1 MRPAWKCILLCT
13 IMKAYEIGLYEK
25 AMRNSLSWR
34 EKLECAKE
42 CGYDYVEMTIDAS
55 EEKISRVYSSA
66 EERLELIKTMYETG
80 MPIRSMSVSALTK
93 FAIGDPDEAKRNRGV
108 EILEKSIELAAD
120 LGIRVVMVPGYDI
133 YFGES
138 TLETKR
144 LFLENIKKATEQ
156 AAACGVILGFET
168 MENEFMNTVGKAMK
182 YVSLVDSPYLKI
194 YPDCGNITNAAVLH
208 SHDVCEDLSLGK
220 NNVVALHLKE
230 SKPGIFREVPY
241 FTGHVPFDGLIETAW
256 NLGVRRFVTELWDV
270 GMDSWKDDIKFANK
284 SMRAL
289 IDKHV
294 K

>member
-1 MRPAWKCILLCT
+1 
-13 IMKAYEIGLYEK
+13 MKAYKIGLYEK

-42 CGYDYVEMTIDAS
+42 CGYDFVEMTIDAS
-55 EEKISRVYSSA
+55 EEKIARVYSSQ
-66 EERLELIKTMYETG
+66 EERQELVNTMFEAG
-80 MPIRSMSVSALTK
+80 LPIRSMSVSALTK
-93 FAIGDPDEAKRNRGV
+93 FAIGDPDDAKRNRGV
-108 EILEKSIELAAD
+108 EILNKSIELAAD

-144 LFLENIKKATEQ
+144 LFLENIKKATEY
-156 AAACGVILGFET
+156 AAACGVVLGFET

-241 FTGHVPFDGLIETAW
+241 FTGHVPFEGLIETAW
-256 NLGVRRFVTELWDV
+256 KLGVRRYVTELWDV
-270 GMDSWKDDIKFANK
+270 GLDSWKEDIKFANK

-289 IDKHV
+289 LDKQV

>member
-1 MRPAWKCILLCT
+1 M
-13 IMKAYEIGLYEK
+13 MKAYEIGLYEK

-55 EEKISRVYSSA
+55 EEKIARVYSSQ
-66 EERLELIKTMYETG
+66 EERCELVKTMFEAG
-80 MPIRSMSVSALTK
+80 LPIRSMSVSALTK
-93 FAIGDPDEAKRNRGV
+93 FAIGDPDDAKRNRGV

-138 TLETKR
+138 TLETKK
-144 LFLENIKKATEQ
+144 LFLENIKKATAY
-156 AAACGVILGFET
+156 AAACGVVLGFET

-241 FTGHVPFDGLIETAW
+241 FTGHVPFEGLIETAW
-256 NLGVRRFVTELWDV
+256 ALGVRRYVTELWDV
-270 GMDSWKDDIKFANK
+270 GLDSWKDDIKFANK

-289 IDKHV
+289 LDKQV

>member
-1 MRPAWKCILLCT
+1 
-13 IMKAYEIGLYEK
+13 MKAYEIGLYEK
-25 AMRNSLSWR
+25 AMRNSLGWR

-55 EEKISRVYSSA
+55 EEKIARVYSSQ
-66 EERLELIKTMYETG
+66 EDRLELVKTMFEAG
-80 MPIRSMSVSALTK
+80 LPIRSMSVSALTK
-93 FAIGDPDEAKRNRGV
+93 FAIGDPDDAKRNRGV
-108 EILEKSIELAAD
+108 EILNKSIELAAD

-138 TLETKR
+138 TLETKK
-144 LFLENIKKATEQ
+144 LFLENIKKATEY
-156 AAACGVILGFET
+156 AAACGVVLGFET

-241 FTGHVPFDGLIETAW
+241 FTGHVPFEGLIETAW
-256 NLGVRRFVTELWDV
+256 RLGVRRYVTELWDV
-270 GMDSWKDDIKFANK
+270 GLDSWKEDIKFANK

-289 IDKHV
+289 LDKQV

>member
-1 MRPAWKCILLCT
+1 MHSVRGRHLVK

-55 EEKISRVYSSA
+55 EEKIARVYSSQ
-66 EERLELIKTMYETG
+66 EERLELVKTMFEAG
-80 MPIRSMSVSALTK
+80 LPIRSMSVSALTK
-93 FAIGDPDEAKRNRGV
+93 FAIGDPDDAKRNRGV

-138 TLETKR
+138 TLETKK
-144 LFLENIKKATEQ
+144 LFLENIKKATAY
-156 AAACGVILGFET
+156 AAACGVVLGFET

-241 FTGHVPFDGLIETAW
+241 FTGHVPFEGLIETAW
-256 NLGVRRFVTELWDV
+256 GLGVRRYVTELWDV
-270 GMDSWKDDIKFANK
+270 GLDSWKEDIKFANK

-289 IDKHV
+289 LDKQV
-294 K
+294 R

>member
-1 MRPAWKCILLCT
+1 MHSVRGRHLVK

-55 EEKISRVYSSA
+55 EEKIARVYSSQ
-66 EERLELIKTMYETG
+66 EERLELVKTMFEAG
-80 MPIRSMSVSALTK
+80 LPIRSMSVSALTK
-93 FAIGDPDEAKRNRGV
+93 FAIGDPDDAKRNRGV
-108 EILEKSIELAAD
+108 EILNKSIELAAD

-138 TLETKR
+138 TLETKK
-144 LFLENIKKATEQ
+144 LFLENIKKATAY
-156 AAACGVILGFET
+156 AAACGVVLGFET

-241 FTGHVPFDGLIETAW
+241 FTGHVPFEGLIETAW
-256 NLGVRRFVTELWDV
+256 ALGVRRYVTELWDV
-270 GMDSWKDDIKFANK
+270 GLDSWKDDIKFANK

-289 IDKHV
+289 LDKQV

>member
-1 MRPAWKCILLCT
+1 
-13 IMKAYEIGLYEK
+13 MKAYEIGLYEK

-55 EEKISRVYSSA
+55 EEKIARVYSSQ
-66 EERLELIKTMYETG
+66 EERLEIINDMFAAGLK
-80 MPIRSMSVSALTK
+80 IRSMSVSALTK
-93 FAIGDPDEAKRNRGV
+93 FALGDPDDAKRNRGV

-144 LFLENIKKATEQ
+144 MFLENITKATEY
-156 AAACGVILGFET
+156 AAALGVVLGFET

-194 YPDCGNITNAAVLH
+194 YPDSGNITNAAVLH
-208 SHDVCEDLSLGK
+208 SHNVCEDLTLGK
-220 NNVVALHLKE
+220 NNIVALHLKE

-241 FTGHVPFDGLIETAW
+241 FTGHVPFEGLIETAW
-256 NLGVRRFVTELWDV
+256 KLGVRRYVTELWDV
-270 GMDSWKDDIKFANK
+270 GLDSWKDDIKFANK

-289 IDKHV
+289 LDKQV

>member
-1 MRPAWKCILLCT
+1 
-13 IMKAYEIGLYEK
+13 MKAYEIGLYEK
-25 AMRNSLSWR
+25 AMRNSLDWR

-55 EEKISRVYSSA
+55 EEKIARVYSSQ
-66 EERLELIKTMYETG
+66 EERLELVKTMFEAG
-80 MPIRSMSVSALTK
+80 LPIRSMSVSALTK
-93 FAIGDPDEAKRNRGV
+93 FAIGDPDDAKRNRGV
-108 EILEKSIELAAD
+108 EILNKSIELAAD

-144 LFLENIKKATEQ
+144 LFLENIKKATEY
-156 AAACGVILGFET
+156 AAACGVVLGFET

-241 FTGHVPFDGLIETAW
+241 FTGHVPFEGLIETAW
-256 NLGVRRFVTELWDV
+256 KLGVRRYVTELWDV
-270 GMDSWKDDIKFANK
+270 GLDSWKEDIKFANK

-289 IDKHV
+289 LDKQV

>member
-1 MRPAWKCILLCT
+1 
-13 IMKAYEIGLYEK
+13 MKTYKIGLYEK

-42 CGYDYVEMTIDAS
+42 CGYDFVEMTIDAS
-55 EEKISRVYSSA
+55 EEKIARVYSSQ
-66 EERLELIKTMYETG
+66 EERKELVNTMFEAG
-80 MPIRSMSVSALTK
+80 LPIRSMSVSALTK
-93 FAIGDPDEAKRNRGV
+93 FAIGDPDDAKRNRGV

-144 LFLENIKKATEQ
+144 MFLENIKKATEY
-156 AAACGVILGFET
+156 AAACGVVLGFET

-194 YPDCGNITNAAVLH
+194 YPDSGNITNAAVLH

-241 FTGHVPFDGLIETAW
+241 FTGHVPFEGLIETAW
-256 NLGVRRFVTELWDV
+256 QLGVRRYVTELWDV
-270 GMDSWKDDIKFANK
+270 GLDSWKDDIKFANK
-284 SMRAL
+284 SMREL
-289 IDKHV
+289 LDKQV

>member
-1 MRPAWKCILLCT
+1 
-13 IMKAYEIGLYEK
+13 MKAYEIGLYEK

-55 EEKISRVYSSA
+55 EEKIARVYSSQ
-66 EERLELIKTMYETG
+66 EERLELIKTMFEAG
-80 MPIRSMSVSALTK
+80 LPIRSMSVSALTK
-93 FAIGDPDEAKRNRGV
+93 FAIGDPDDAKRNRGV
-108 EILEKSIELAAD
+108 EILHKSIELAAD

-144 LFLENIKKATEQ
+144 MFLENITKATEY
-156 AAACGVILGFET
+156 AAALGVVLGFET

-194 YPDCGNITNAAVLH
+194 YPDSGNITNAAVLH
-208 SHDVCEDLSLGK
+208 SHDVCEDLSLGG

-241 FTGHVPFDGLIETAW
+241 FTGHVPFEGLIETAW
-256 NLGVRRFVTELWDV
+256 KLGVRRYVTELWDV
-270 GMDSWKDDIKFANK
+270 GLDSWKEDIKFANQ

-289 IDKHV
+289 LDKQV

>member
-1 MRPAWKCILLCT
+1 
-13 IMKAYEIGLYEK
+13 MKAYEMGLYEK
-25 AMRNSLSWR
+25 AMRNSLGWR

-55 EEKISRVYSSA
+55 EEKIARVYSSQ
-66 EERLELIKTMYETG
+66 EERLKLVKTMFEAG
-80 MPIRSMSVSALTK
+80 LPIRSMSVSALTK
-93 FAIGDPDEAKRNRGV
+93 FAIGDTDDAKRNRGV
-108 EILEKSIELAAD
+108 EILNKSIELAAD

-144 LFLENIKKATEQ
+144 LFLENIKKATEY
-156 AAACGVILGFET
+156 AAACGVVLGFET

-241 FTGHVPFDGLIETAW
+241 FTGHVPFEGLIETAW
-256 NLGVRRFVTELWDV
+256 GLGVRRYVTELWDV
-270 GMDSWKDDIKFANK
+270 GLDSWKDDIKFANK

-289 IDKHV
+289 LDKQV
-294 K
+294 KVK